1 MTAACSV
8 LTFDKHTAFMR
19 IFRYNLLLFGRL
31 VRDHLKYF
39 IFTILCLCLGLAPA
53 HGSIRSEY
61 EVKAAFLY
69 NFTRFVS
76 WPQVVDNTAPLIV
89 CVVGDDPFGELLD
102 PLRGRKSQ
110 GRELQLRY
118 PDSTF
123 ELTGCDVLYISQSQ
137 SRNLPELINLAR
149 QEGMLTVSDLPD
161 FIRKGGMLG
170 YVKKG
175 NVIRFEINL
184 KAATEAG
191 LTINSRLLELAVR
204 VLR

>member
-1 MTAACSV
+1 M
-8 LTFDKHTAFMR
+8 
-19 IFRYNLLLFGRL
+19 
-31 VRDHLKYF
+31 RDHLKYF
-39 IFTILCLCLGLAPA
+39 VSTILSLCLGLTFA

-76 WPQVVDNTAPLIV
+76 WSQVEDSSAPLDV
-89 CVVGDDPFGELLD
+89 CVFGDDPFGDLLD

-110 GRELQLRY
+110 GRELRLRY
-118 PDSTF
+118 PDNVAG
-123 ELTGCDVLYISQSQ
+123 LTECDVLYIGQSQ
-137 SRNLPELINLAR
+137 SRNLSNLLGIA
-149 QEGMLTVSDLPD
+149 QEGGILTVSDLPD
-161 FIRKGGMLG
+161 FIRNGGMFG
-170 YVKKG
+170 YVKRG